1 MEPWEW
7 AGFWAQLTPK
17 HYQTWA
23 MLKKT
28 FLQQKGFFNIAQ
40 VWQRSLKAT
49 IGPIVACHQATALDL
64 CMASCFGSST
74 EDFLSVILISRD
86 GRNP

>member
-1 MEPWEW
+1 MGRFLGATNPQ
-7 AGFWAQLTPK
+7 ALPNLG
-17 HYQTWA
+17 YV
-23 MLKKT
+23 KKKNLFT
-28 FLQQKGFFNIAQ
+28 AKRFFNIAQ